1 MRFGMNRNRW
11 IALGAAVALVV
22 VLIAMRTRG
31 GAKTEYFTD
40 RVARGDIRDVVD
52 LTATINPV
60 KTVQVGSQVSGTIA
74 KLYVDF
80 NSQVH
85 NGEIVALID
94 QSLFKGA
101 VEQAQA
107 GLEAARANVAA
118 AQANLEQAKA
128 HLVQAKD
135 DYDRN
140 GPLAAKDYVT
150 QSALVLSK
158 STYEMAKAAVGAADA
173 AVTQAKAQVT
183 QAVAAVAVAQTN
195 LDYTVIRSPVD
206 GVVVARN
213 VDVGQTVAAS
223 LQAPTIFTIAQ
234 DLTKMQLYAKTDES
248 DVGRVRVHQ
257 GVTFK
262 VDAFPKETFTGVVN
276 EIRMNATTVQN
287 VVTYDAIIDLNNP
300 ELKLLPGMTAYVTV
314 PVASVTNV
322 IEVPNSALR
331 FHPSLPPNE
340 LQALYAKYGIPKGEA
355 APPVGDTPQAQPA
368 GTGEGRPRISDAE
381 QGVIWKLHAD
391 NSLEPVRVAL
401 GITDHAHTQTLA
413 VLGGTL
419 QVGDEIITGAPV
431 AQGQPRGR

>member
-1 MRFGMNRNRW
+1 MNKKRW
-11 IALGAAVALVV
+11 LAAGTVL
-22 VLIAMRTRG
+22 VLILALIVIGARG
-31 GAKTEYFTD
+31 HTKMEYFT
-40 RVARGDIRDVVD
+40 AKIQRGDIHDVVD

-80 NSQVH
+80 NSRVH
-85 NGEIVALID
+85 PGETVALID

-101 VEQAQA
+101 LDQAQA
-107 GLEAARANVAA
+107 GLEAARANVVA

-140 GPLAAKDYVT
+140 GPLAQKDYVT
-150 QSALVLSK
+150 QQALVLSR

-173 AVTQAKAQVT
+173 AVTQARAQVT
-183 QAVAAVAVAQTN
+183 QANAAVGVAQTN
-195 LDYTVIRSPVD
+195 LDYTVIRSPVE
-206 GVVVARN
+206 GVVVSRN

-234 DLTKMQLYAKTDES
+234 DLSKMQLYAKTDES
-248 DVGRVRVHQ
+248 DVGRMRVHQ

-262 VDAFPKETFTGVVN
+262 VDAFPKETFNGVVN

-287 VVTYDAIIDLNNP
+287 VVTYDAIIDLDNP

-322 IEVPNSALR
+322 IEIPNSALR
-331 FHPSLPPNE
+331 FHPALPPD
-340 LQALYAKYGIPKGEA
+340 QIRALYAKYGVKGDDA
-355 APPVGDTPQAQPA
+355 SPPVGDSALRSNRSDSA
-368 GTGEGRPRISDAE
+368 SERRPRVSDAE

-401 GITDHAHTQTLA
+401 GITDHAHTEALA
-413 VLGGTL
+413 VLDGKL
-419 QVGDEIITGAPV
+419 QVGDEIVTGAPV

>member
-1 MRFGMNRNRW
+1 MPYAMNKRIW
-11 IALGAAVALVV
+11 IAAGAAV
-22 VLIAMRTRG
+22 VLILAFIVIGARG
-31 GAKTEYFTD
+31 GPKAEYFTAK
-40 RVARGDIRDVVD
+40 VQRGDIHDVVD

-80 NSQVH
+80 NSRVH
-85 NGEIVALID
+85 PGETVALID
-94 QSLFKGA
+94 QALFKGA
-101 VEQAQA
+101 LDQAQA
-107 GLEAARANVAA
+107 AVEA
-118 AQANLEQAKA
+118 AQANVTAAEA
-128 HLVQAKD
+128 HQTQAKD

-140 GPLAAKDYVT
+140 GPLAQKDYVT

-158 STYEMAKAAVGAADA
+158 SNYEMAKAAVD
-173 AVTQAKAQVT
+173 QAKAQVT
-183 QAVAAVAVAQTN
+183 QAVAAERVAQTN
-195 LDYTVIRSPVD
+195 LDYTIIRSPVE

-234 DLTKMQLYAKTDES
+234 DLSKMQLYAKTDES

-257 GVTFK
+257 DVSFK
-262 VDAFPKETFTGVVN
+262 VDAFPKETFKGVVN

-287 VVTYDAIIDLNNP
+287 VVTYDAIIDLDNP
-300 ELKLLPGMTAYVTV
+300 DNKLLPGMTAYVSV

-322 IEVPNSALR
+322 IEIPNSALR
-331 FHPSLPPNE
+331 FHPALPPD
-340 LQALYAKYGIPKGEA
+340 QIRALYTKYGVHDTDNT
-355 APPVGDTPQAQPA
+355 PPVGDAPVRSSDSASVR
-368 GTGEGRPRISDAE
+368 RPRASDAE

-401 GITDHAHTQTLA
+401 GITDHAHTETLA

-419 QVGDEIITGAPV
+419 TVGDDVITGAPV
-431 AQGQPRGR
+431 NQAHGK

>member
-1 MRFGMNRNRW
+1 MNRNRW
-11 IALGAAVALVV
+11 IAVGAVVALLV
-22 VLIAMRTRG
+22 VLIAMRARG
-31 GAKTEYFTD
+31 GAKAEYFT
-40 RVARGDIRDVVD
+40 ARIERGNIHDVVD

-60 KTVQVGSQVSGTIA
+60 KTVLVGSQVSGTIA

-80 NSQVH
+80 NSRVH
-85 NGEIVALID
+85 AGETIALID

-101 VEQAQA
+101 LEQAQA
-107 GLEAARANVAA
+107 GLAAARANVMA
-118 AQANLEQAKA
+118 AQANREQAKA
-128 HLVQAKD
+128 KLVQTKD

-150 QSALVLSK
+150 QQALVLSK
-158 STYEMAKAAVGAADA
+158 SNYEVARAAVGAADA
-173 AVTQAKAQVT
+173 SVVQAQAQVT
-183 QAVAAVAVAQTN
+183 QAVAAVTVAQTN

-257 GVTFK
+257 DVTFK
-262 VDAFPKETFTGVVN
+262 VDAFPKQTFTGVVN

-287 VVTYDAIIDLNNP
+287 VVTYDAIIDLDNP

-314 PVASVTNV
+314 PVASVVNV
-322 IEVPNSALR
+322 IAVPNSALR
-331 FHPSLPPNE
+331 FHPALPPNE
-340 LQALYAKYGIPKGEA
+340 VSALYTKYGIREDAPT
-355 APPVGDTPQAQPA
+355 PPVGDAPPSRPA
-368 GTGEGRPRISDAE
+368 STEGRPRPTDAE
-381 QGVIWKLHAD
+381 QGVIWKRHPD
-391 NSLEPVRVAL
+391 NSLEPVRIAL
-401 GITDHAHTQTLA
+401 GITDHAHTQALA
-413 VLGGTL
+413 VLGGSL
-419 QVGDEIITGAPV
+419 QVGDEVITGAPV

>member
-1 MRFGMNRNRW
+1 MRFVMNRNRW
-11 IALGAAVALVV
+11 IAGGAAL
-22 VLIAMRTRG
+22 VLILVFIVIGARG
-31 GAKTEYFTD
+31 GTKTEYFT
-40 RVARGDIRDVVD
+40 AKIQRGNIQDVVD

-80 NSQVH
+80 NSRVH
-85 NGEIVALID
+85 PGETVALID

-101 VEQAQA
+101 LEQAQA

-128 HLVQAKD
+128 HLVQTKD

-158 STYEMAKAAVGAADA
+158 STFEMAKAAVGAAEA
-173 AVTQAKAQVT
+173 SVTQARAQVT

-195 LDYTVIRSPVD
+195 LDYTVIRSPVE

-234 DLTKMQLYAKTDES
+234 DLSKMQLYAKTDES

-314 PVASVTNV
+314 PVASVTDV

-331 FHPSLPPNE
+331 FHPALPPD
-340 LQALYAKYGIPKGEA
+340 QIRALYAKYGVRDDA
-355 APPVGDTPQAQPA
+355 ATPPVGDAPLRADTAR
-368 GTGEGRPRISDAE
+368 ERRPRNTDAE
-381 QGVIWKLHAD
+381 QGVIWKIHAD

-401 GITDHAHTQTLA
+401 GITDHAHTEALA

-419 QVGDEIITGAPV
+419 KVGDEVITGAPV
-431 AQGQPRGR
+431 TQGPTRGR

>member
-1 MRFGMNRNRW
+1 MRYGMNRNRW
-11 IALGAAVALVV
+11 IAVGAAAALVV

-31 GAKTEYFTD
+31 GAKAEYFTD
-40 RVARGDIRDVVD
+40 RVARGDIQDVVD

-85 NGEIVALID
+85 TGEIVALID

-101 VEQAQA
+101 LEQAQA

-118 AQANLEQAKA
+118 AEANLEQAKA

-195 LDYTVIRSPVD
+195 LDYTVIRSPVN

-234 DLTKMQLYAKTDES
+234 DLTRMQLYAKTDES

-287 VVTYDAIIDLNNP
+287 VVTYDAIIDLENP

-331 FHPSLPPNE
+331 FHPSLAPDE
-340 LQALYAKYGIPKGEA
+340 LRTLYAKYGIHEDSAK
-355 APPVGDTPQAQPA
+355 PPVGDAPQMRPA
-368 GTGEGRPRISDAE
+368 STDSRPRVRDAE
-381 QGVIWKLHAD
+381 QGVIWKRHAD
-391 NSLEPVRVAL
+391 NTLEPVRIAL
-401 GITDHAHTQTLA
+401 GITDHAHTQALA
-413 VLGGTL
+413 VLGGSL

-431 AQGQPRGR
+431 TQVQPVRR